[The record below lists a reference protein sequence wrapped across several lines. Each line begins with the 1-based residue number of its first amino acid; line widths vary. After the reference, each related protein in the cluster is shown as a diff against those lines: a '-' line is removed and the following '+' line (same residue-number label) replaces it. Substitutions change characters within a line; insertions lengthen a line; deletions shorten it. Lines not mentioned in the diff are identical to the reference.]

1 MEYITVTADSY
12 EEAVSKAK
20 SQYGDNIR
28 IHSRR
33 NYTVGGGLFTKKRNK
48 TEIIFYVL
56 KEEKKQGKVTSNE
69 EIKEFENE
77 ARTPDPTTLNE
88 SERRQT
94 VLTKADPGWEK
105 QLDALLSENDIKDE
119 LKEAVSKDFL
129 PQNKDFRS
137 ELARKIIDQIS
148 LAYEAQAHPKKY
160 MVLVGPT
167 GSGKT
172 TTIAKIASIYKNAG
186 KKVGLISLD
195 YFRVGAFDQISTYAD
210 ALKLKIAE
218 VREEDEVLLAIDSMR
233 DEDIVIVDTMGISP
247 NDSANMIR
255 LKQMISFFPK
265 TETSIVM
272 VCSATSK
279 SEDLL
284 KQYHNYN
291 TFEIN
296 SLIATKLDETESI
309 GSFLTFSY
317 KVGLPLLFCTNG
329 QKVPSDIAKASTA
342 IVLQKL
348 KNFGYDAKSFRGQI

>member
-1 MEYITVTADSY
+1 MEYITITADSY
-12 EEAVSKAK
+12 EEAVSKAR

-33 NYTVGGGLFTKKRNK
+33 NYTVGGGLFAKKRNK

-56 KEEKKQGKVTSNE
+56 KEVKKEGKVTSNE

-77 ARTPDPTTLNE
+77 ARTPNPETLNE
-88 SERRQT
+88 SERKQT
-94 VLTKADPGWEK
+94 VLTKANPGWEK
-105 QLDALLSENDIKDE
+105 ELELLLSENDIKDE
-119 LKEAVSKDFL
+119 LKEAICADFL
-129 PQNKDFRS
+129 PTNKDFKS
-137 ELARKIIDQIS
+137 ELAKKIIDQIS
-148 LAYEAQAHPKKY
+148 LAYEGQAHPRKY
-160 MVLVGPT
+160 MILVGPT

-172 TTIAKIASIYKNAG
+172 TTIAKIASLYKNVG

-195 YFRVGAFDQISTYAD
+195 YFRVGAFDQISTYAE
-210 ALKLKIAE
+210 ALDLKIAE

-233 DEDIVIVDTMGISP
+233 DENLVIVDTMGISP
-247 NDSANMIR
+247 SDSANVIR
-255 LKQMISFFPK
+255 LKQMLSFFPK

-284 KQYHNYN
+284 KQYNNYKP
-291 TFEIN
+291 FEIS

-317 KVGLPLLFCTNG
+317 KVKLPLLFCTNG
-329 QKVPSDIAKASTA
+329 QKVPTDIAKASST
-342 IVLQKL
+342 IILEKL
-348 KNFGYDAKSFRGQI
+348 KNFGFDSKNFRSQI